1 MQSIN
6 LTEDKVKKN
15 HKTKQKVQ
23 GRKVHLYSNISV
35 IRGNVNKMLSAL
47 GKIKKKI
54 PDFLEKIEY
63 NHMLFKRDAY
73 KI

>member
-1 MQSIN
+1 M
-6 LTEDKVKKN
+6 
-15 HKTKQKVQ
+15 
-23 GRKVHLYSNISV
+23 RLYSNISV

-47 GKIKKKI
+47 GKIKKKN